1 MKLDLMFINGKVY
14 TMDKD
19 NTVVEG
25 VGIKD
30 NKIIKIGSTQQI
42 LALKEENTKVIDLE
56 GKTLVPGFNDS
67 HMHLVN
73 YGYSLIQVDLIGVES
88 IEEINERVRNYIKD
102 RDIEGRIWVRGR
114 GWNQDYFLGDK
125 VFPTRYD
132 LDKISKEQPI
142 VATRTCGHVAVINS
156 KALEVLGITKGTP
169 QVEGGH
175 FDLDEHG
182 EPLGIFRE
190 NALSIIYDAIPNPSI
205 SEIKKMILSAT
216 KAMNKC
222 GITSV
227 GTDDFESLPGKE
239 YDKIMEAYLE
249 LKDEGK
255 LNMRVYEQYLLPHL
269 DKLKSFINK
278 GYKTGWG
285 DEFFKVGPL
294 KLLLDGSLG
303 ARTAALNEP
312 YTDDPTTSG
321 IVTITQEE
329 LNELVTFAHNNENQV
344 AIHGIGDK
352 GMYMAFEAIERALD
366 ENPREDH
373 RHGIVHAQIT
383 DEYLLNKFRE
393 LKAVAY
399 IQPIFLDYDWKMV
412 KDRIGVEREKTSYN
426 WKTMVNMGTHIAC
439 GSDSPVDSFNVM
451 YGIYEAVTRKDLK
464 GNPDAG
470 WLPEQGLTVKEAL
483 YGYTMGGAFA
493 SFEEDIKGSIKEGK
507 LADLVVLSDDIF
519 QINPNRIKDVNV
531 EMTIFDG
538 KVINIE

>member
-1 MKLDLMFINGKVY
+1 MDLILINGKVY
-14 TMDKD
+14 TMDKEQPIA
-19 NTVVEG
+19 EG
-25 VGIKD
+25 VAVKD
-30 NKIIKIGSTQQI
+30 NRIVKVGSTEE
-42 LALKEENTKVIDLE
+42 LLVLKEKDTKIIDLE

-88 IEEINERVRNYIKD
+88 IGEINERVSEYIKVKNVAKD
-102 RDIEGRIWVRGR
+102 TWVRAR

-132 LDKISKEQPI
+132 LDKVSMDHPI
-142 VATRTCGHVAVINS
+142 VVTRTCGHVAVVNS
-156 KALEVLGITKGTP
+156 KALEVLGIKKGTP

-175 FDLDEHG
+175 FDLDENG
-182 EPLGIFRE
+182 EPIGIFRE
-190 NALSIIYDAIPNPSI
+190 NALSVVYDAIPSPKTN
-205 SEIKKMILSAT
+205 EIKEMIVSAIE
-216 KAMNKC
+216 AMNKC

-239 YDKIMEAYLE
+239 YDKVIEAYLE
-249 LKDEGK
+249 LKNEGK
-255 LNMRVYEQYLLPHL
+255 LNMRIYEQCLLPHI
-269 DKLKSFINK
+269 DKLKDFISK

-285 DEFFKVGPL
+285 DESFKIGPL

-321 IVTITQEE
+321 IVTTTQEE
-329 LNELVTFAHNNENQV
+329 LDELVTFAHNNGNQV

-352 GMYMAFEAIERALD
+352 GMYMAFEAIEKALD

-383 DEYLLNKFRE
+383 DEYLLNKFKN

-412 KDRIGVEREKTSYN
+412 KDRIGEKREKTSYN
-426 WKTMVNMGTHIAC
+426 WKTMVDMGTHIAC

-451 YGIYEAVTRKDLK
+451 YGIYEAVTRKDLN
-464 GNPDAG
+464 GNPEGG
-470 WLPEQGLTVKEAL
+470 WLPEQGLTVEEAL
-483 YGYTMGGAFA
+483 YGYTMAGAFA
-493 SFEEDIKGSIKEGK
+493 SFEEDIKGSIEEGK
-507 LADLVVLSDDIF
+507 LADMVVLSDDIF
-519 QINPNRIKDVNV
+519 EIDPNKIKDVNV
-531 EMTIFDG
+531 EITIFDG
-538 KVINIE
+538 KIIYKI